1 MKDFRIA
8 ILGCGTIGGG
18 TAKVLLDNIEEF
30 SKKAG
35 RRLVLAGI
43 VTRSPLKSSRKH
55 GIPRELFLG
64 KGDELSKEETARL
77 IEEIIRSNDI
87 DLVVETIGG
96 SSDYVLKIALDVL
109 GSKKHLVTAN
119 KALLSKHGNAIFETA
134 ERNGK
139 AIGFETAVCTSIPI
153 IRAMKESFV
162 SDEVLSVSGIMNGTC
177 NYILSRMQGEGLS
190 FADALRMAQEIGYA
204 EADPSLDV
212 DGLDAAHKLII
223 LIKLAFGIDVAVAD
237 LQVQG
242 IRELSAED
250 MALAD
255 EMESSIKLICHAHKQ
270 GGRVYGTVRPMMVKR
285 SNLLAQVNG
294 ATNAVKV
301 VNKYSGENMLIGRGA
316 GSLEGGS
323 AVSSDIIFIARYEGA
338 AVKNHFPAVCEFK
351 SLDDMAF
358 PYNIVFDTE
367 DVPGIT
373 GSVTTAIGDQNINID
388 TVGHNRHGRATA
400 VFSIATMP
408 CTLAQIKRAIQE
420 IKTKRPDILKAEPR
434 VMPILH

>member
-18 TAKVLLDNIEEF
+18 TAKVLLENIEEF

-35 RRLVLAGI
+35 RPLVLAGI
-43 VTRSPLKSSRKH
+43 VTPSPRRAARKY
-55 GIPRELFLG
+55 GIPRELFRG
-64 KGDELSKEETARL
+64 MGDELTKEETEKQV
-77 IEEIIRSNDI
+77 EEIIRSPDI

-96 SSDYVLKIALDVL
+96 SSDYVLKIALGVL
-109 GSKKHLVTAN
+109 DAKKHLVTAN
-119 KALLSKHGNAIFETA
+119 KALLSKYGNLIFETA

-153 IRAMKESFV
+153 IRVMKESFV
-162 SDEVLSVSGIMNGTC
+162 SDDVLSISGIMNGTC

-190 FADALRMAQEIGYA
+190 FAETLRQAQEIGYA
-204 EADPSLDV
+204 EADPGLDI

-223 LIKLAFGIDVAVAD
+223 LIKLAFGIDVAIAD

-250 MALAD
+250 MTLAD
-255 EMESSIKLICHAHKQ
+255 ELECSIKLICHAHKSE
-270 GGRVYGTVRPMMVKR
+270 GRVYGTVRPMMVKR

-323 AVSSDIIFIARYEGA
+323 AVSSDIIFIARYGSA
-338 AVKNHFPAVCEFK
+338 AVKNHFPVLCEFK

-373 GSVTTAIGDQNINID
+373 GSVTTAIGNQNINID

-400 VFSIATMP
+400 VFSVATMP

-420 IKTKRPDILKAEPR
+420 IKTKRPDILRTEPR
-434 VMPILH
+434 IMPILY